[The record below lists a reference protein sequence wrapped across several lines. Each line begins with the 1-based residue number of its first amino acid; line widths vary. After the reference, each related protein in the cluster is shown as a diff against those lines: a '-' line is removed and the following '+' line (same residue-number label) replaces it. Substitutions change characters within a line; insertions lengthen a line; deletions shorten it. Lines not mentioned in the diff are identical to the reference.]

1 MENEKYLSEQIIT
14 YLGNKR
20 KLLDY
25 IAFEVEQI
33 LKELGTDKAKICD
46 LFSGSGVV
54 ARRLK
59 QYASRLYANDL
70 ENYSYVINDCYLT
83 NREDF
88 NEDFYNELL
97 QDILAKEPIE
107 GVITKNYAPKDDK
120 NIKEGERAFY
130 THKNAMTIDT
140 IRKAIDD
147 VPLSY
152 KKFFLAPLLYEASVH
167 ANTSGVFKGFYK
179 SKKANVGKFGG
190 EGENALERILG
201 AIELKKPIFSNYD
214 CQVSLF
220 KEDANVLVKHL
231 RGLDITYIDPPY
243 NQHPYGSNYFM
254 LNTIIDNKVGH
265 NISEVA
271 GIPDD
276 WNKSA
281 YNKKTEALLAFE
293 QLIKDID
300 SKYLIISYNN
310 EGFISLD
317 EMQKMLMKYGYLT
330 TKEIDYVAFRGSR
343 NLKDRSKHT
352 TEYLFILKK
361 SSTPQDKPHKI
372 ITVSK
377 LEREPL
383 LFTFDEQINS

>member
-20 KLLDY
+20 KLLDN
-25 IAFEVEQI
+25 IAIEVESA
-33 LKELGTDKAKICD
+33 LNELGIEKAKICD
-46 LFSGSGVV
+46 LFSGSGIV

-83 NREDF
+83 NKEDF
-88 NEDFYNELL
+88 NEKFYNELY
-97 QDILAKEPIE
+97 AKVTSTEPIE
-107 GVITKNYAPKDDK
+107 GVITKNYAPADDK
-120 NIKEGERAFY
+120 NIKEGERVFY
-130 THKNAMTIDT
+130 THKNAVTIDT
-140 IRKAIDD
+140 VRSAIDN
-147 VPLSY
+147 VPESY

-179 SKKANVGKFGG
+179 SKKENVGKFGG

-201 AIELKKPIFSNYD
+201 NIELKKPIFSNYD
-214 CQVSLF
+214 CQVTLF
-220 KEDANVLVKHL
+220 REDANILVKHL

-254 LNTIIDNKVGH
+254 LNTILENRVGN
-265 NISEVA
+265 NISAVA

-276 WNKSA
+276 WNKSL
-281 YNKKTEALLAFE
+281 YNKKNEALSTFE
-293 QLIKDID
+293 QLVNDID

-310 EGFISLD
+310 EGFISLE
-317 EMQKMLMKYGYLT
+317 EMQTMLSKYGKLD

-343 NLKDRSKHT
+343 NLKNRNAHT
-352 TEYLFILKK
+352 TEYIFILRK
-361 SSTPQDKPHKI
+361 T
-372 ITVSK
+372 
-377 LEREPL
+377 L
-383 LFTFDEQINS
+383 

>member
-1 MENEKYLSEQIIT
+1 MENEKYLTEQIIT

-25 IAFEVEQI
+25 IATEVELA
-33 LKELGTDKAKICD
+33 LKELGLEKGKICD
-46 LFSGSGVV
+46 LFSGSGIV

-70 ENYSYVINDCYLT
+70 ENYSYIINDCYLT
-83 NREDF
+83 NSEDF
-88 NEDFYNELL
+88 NEKFYDELYAK
-97 QDILAKEPIE
+97 IMAKEPVE
-107 GVITKNYAPKDDK
+107 GIITNNYAPKDDN
-120 NIKEGERAFY
+120 NIKEGERVFY
-130 THKNAMTIDT
+130 THNNAVIIDT
-140 IRKAIDD
+140 IRTAIDE
-147 VPLSY
+147 VPESY
-152 KKFFLAPLLYEASVH
+152 KKFFIGPLLYEASVH

-179 SKKANVGKFGG
+179 SKTENVGKFGG

-201 AIELKKPIFSNYD
+201 SIELKKPIFSNYD
-214 CQVSLF
+214 CQVTLF
-220 KEDANVLVKHL
+220 REDANVLVKHL
-231 RGLDITYIDPPY
+231 RGLDVTYIDPPY

-254 LNTIIDNKVGH
+254 LNTIIDNKIGH
-265 NISEVA
+265 NISTVS

-281 YNKKTEALLAFE
+281 YNKKNEALKTFE
-293 QLIKDID
+293 QLVNDID

-317 EMQKMLMKYGYLT
+317 EMQNMLSKYGELT

-343 NLKDRSKHT
+343 NFKNRNKHT

-361 SSTPQDKPHKI
+361 
-372 ITVSK
+372 
-377 LEREPL
+377 
-383 LFTFDEQINS
+383 N